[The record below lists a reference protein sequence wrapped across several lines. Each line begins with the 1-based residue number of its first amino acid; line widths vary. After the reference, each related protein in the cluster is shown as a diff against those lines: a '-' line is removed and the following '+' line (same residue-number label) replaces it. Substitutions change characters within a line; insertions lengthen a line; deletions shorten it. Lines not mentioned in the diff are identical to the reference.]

1 MWKVRLPDSGD
12 IDDQL
17 DTALT
22 LKSGDKVY
30 DLSDAERAAIHSLY
44 ADYDQRLGEPDA
56 ALQPPA
62 LADCADALHGAYN
75 QVQKGQRLA
84 SLRSRLLSAVM
95 ECPMCG
101 SGDAT
106 TLDHHLPKDD
116 YRALSINPRNLVPC
130 CQPCN
135 RAKGT
140 LAAQAGQGMIHAYFQ
155 AIPALTFLVANVT
168 YAGGSLKVVFSIN
181 PAGLSPA
188 LADRLTF
195 QLDRMKLTE
204 RHPDAI
210 NIFLF
215 SQKVAFRLF
224 RGKPGERDLLR
235 QFLLDGAD
243 TLDRDLG
250 LNHWR
255 AALLRGLAACD
266 AFLDDPW
273 TYLDKPPPAMNPG

>member
-1 MWKVRLPDSGD
+1 MWKVRLPDTGD

-22 LKSGDKVY
+22 LLNGDLVY
-30 DLSDAERAAIHSLY
+30 SLNAVERAAIHALY
-44 ADYDQRLGEPDA
+44 ADYDQRLGEPNA
-56 ALQPPA
+56 ALQPAA
-62 LADCADALHGAYN
+62 LAGCANALHNAYN

-84 SLRSRLLSAVM
+84 ALRSKLLSAVM
-95 ECPMCG
+95 ECPLCG

-116 YRALSINPRNLVPC
+116 YRALAINPRNLVPS

-140 LAAQAGQGMIHAYFQ
+140 LAALAGQGMIHAYFQ
-155 AIPALTFLVANVT
+155 AIPPVTFLKATATYAAGALTVA
-168 YAGGSLKVVFSIN
+168 FSVD
-181 PAGLSPA
+181 PAGLPPP

-195 QLDRMKLTE
+195 QLGRMKLTE

-215 SQKVAFRLF
+215 GQKLAFRLF

-243 TLDRDLG
+243 TLDQDLG

-255 AALLRGLAACD
+255 AALFRGLADCD

-273 TYLDKPPPAMNPG
+273 TYLDKPPAAMHAG